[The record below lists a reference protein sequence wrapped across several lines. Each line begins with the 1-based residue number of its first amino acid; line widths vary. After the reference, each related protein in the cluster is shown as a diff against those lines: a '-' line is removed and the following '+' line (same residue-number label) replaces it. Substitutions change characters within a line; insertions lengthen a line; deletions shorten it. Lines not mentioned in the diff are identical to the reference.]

1 MSSISKLVN
10 FESDAL
16 NAMALDILT
25 KLERKYGRPSC
36 GNSRATF
43 ISKHCVFKFPLNFK
57 GLRDNSVE
65 GKQPNDDYA
74 QYAKGRLL
82 MLGDF
87 NCVVQEK
94 LTMPKSLAGLPVW
107 VLSID
112 CGQVGYDVKGRLKAY
127 DFAS

>member
-1 MSSISKLVN
+1 MSSIAKLVN
-10 FESDAL
+10 FESESL

-57 GLRDNSVE
+57 GLRDNSIE
-65 GKQPNDDYA
+65 GKQPDDDYA

-87 NCVVQEK
+87 NCVIQEK
-94 LTMPKSLAGLPVW
+94 LTMPKSLSGLPTW
-107 VLSID
+107 VMSID
-112 CGQVGYDVKGRLKAY
+112 CGQVGYDTKGRLKAY

>member
-43 ISKHCVFKFPLNFK
+43 ITKHCVFKFPLNFK

-74 QYAKGRLL
+74 QYAKCRLL

-107 VLSID
+107 MLSID

>member
-1 MSSISKLVN
+1 MSSIAKLVN
-10 FESDAL
+10 FESESL

-25 KLERKYGRPSC
+25 ALEHKYGRPSC

-57 GLRDNSVE
+57 GLRDNSIE
-65 GKQPNDDYA
+65 GKQPDDDYA
-74 QYAKGRLL
+74 QYAKGRLI

-94 LTMPKSLAGLPVW
+94 LTMPKSLSGLPTW
-107 VLSID
+107 VMSID
-112 CGQVGYDVKGRLKAY
+112 CGQVGYDAKGRLKAY